1 MIEFKILARGL
12 YRPDQVAITYD
23 PSLRMPTTPAIQQW
37 VDTLWQQKLASAQQQ
52 GYPLYDSQ
60 LFRFV
65 HAETWHEG
73 QVEEGDRVG
82 ASPTRTFYDGEH
94 PTLYSSGPVPQ
105 SPSPG
110 IGDAPL
116 QSGYPSLRSPSDR
129 DRLHLVLGD
138 TSYKAYTT
146 TRVPEFAQGRS
157 RQELSNALAVCSV
170 IETSDGY
177 ILYERRRKVAVYVG
191 RYHVIGGFFER
202 DLDTTMTTTTS
213 ATTATSATSATN
225 PDPFAAVRREIREET
240 GIQAADIA
248 EQYCLGVVYDL
259 PTPHAEACFLTRLCI
274 PLNEVHQRV
283 PEDDEIQQLL
293 SLYVT
298 EESLRD
304 FILTNHGNISATG
317 EPNLLL
323 YGAVK
328 FGAGW
333 FEEMMA
339 RLVATT

>member
-1 MIEFKILARGL
+1 MIEFEILARGL
-12 YRPDQVAITYD
+12 YRSDQVAITYD
-23 PSLRMPTTPAIQQW
+23 PSLRMPTIPAIQQW
-37 VDTLWQQKLASAQQQ
+37 MDALWQQQLASAQQE

-73 QVEEGDRVG
+73 QVEEGNNR
-82 ASPTRTFYDGEH
+82 
-94 PTLYSSGPVPQ
+94 
-105 SPSPG
+105 
-110 IGDAPL
+110 
-116 QSGYPSLRSPSDR
+116 LR
-129 DRLHLVLGD
+129 LVLSD
-138 TSYKAYTT
+138 TSYKEYTT
-146 TRVPEFAQGRS
+146 TRVPEFAHEHS

-177 ILYERRRKVAVYVG
+177 ILYEQRRNVAVYVG

-202 DLDTTMTTTTS
+202 NLDTTMTNATNATS
-213 ATTATSATSATN
+213 ATSATSATN
-225 PDPFAAVRREIREET
+225 PDPFVAIRREIREET
-240 GIQAADIA
+240 GIQATDIA

-259 PTPHAEACFLTRLCI
+259 ATPHAEACFLTRLCI

-283 PEDDEIQQLL
+283 PEDDEIQHLL
-293 SLYVT
+293 SLYVM

-304 FILTNHGNISATG
+304 FILANHGNISATG

-328 FGAGW
+328 FGEEW
-333 FEEMMA
+333 FDEMMA
-339 RLVATT
+339 RLVSIT

>member
-1 MIEFKILARGL
+1 
-12 YRPDQVAITYD
+12 
-23 PSLRMPTTPAIQQW
+23 MPTTPAIQQW
-37 VDTLWQQKLASAQQQ
+37 MDALWQQKLASAQQE
-52 GYPLYDSQ
+52 GYPLYESQ

-65 HAETWHEG
+65 HAESWHEG
-73 QVEEGDRVG
+73 QVEEGNN
-82 ASPTRTFYDGEH
+82 
-94 PTLYSSGPVPQ
+94 
-105 SPSPG
+105 
-110 IGDAPL
+110 
-116 QSGYPSLRSPSDR
+116 
-129 DRLHLVLGD
+129 RLHLVLGD
-138 TSYKAYTT
+138 TSYKEYTT

-170 IETSDGY
+170 IETSDGS

-202 DLDTTMTTTTS
+202 DLDT
-213 ATTATSATSATN
+213 SATN
-225 PDPFAAVRREIREET
+225 PDPFAAIRREIREET
-240 GIQAADIA
+240 GIQAADIT
-248 EQYCLGVVYDL
+248 EQYCLGVVYDVA
-259 PTPHAEACFLTRLCI
+259 TPHAEVCFLTRLCI

-298 EESLRD
+298 EENLRD

-323 YGAVK
+323 YGTVK
-328 FGAGW
+328 FGEGW

>member
-1 MIEFKILARGL
+1 MIEFEILARGL

-23 PSLRMPTTPAIQQW
+23 PSLRMPTTPAIQHW
-37 VDTLWQQKLASAQQQ
+37 MDALWQQKLASAQQE
-52 GYPLYDSQ
+52 GYPLYESQ

-65 HAETWHEG
+65 HAESWHE
-73 QVEEGDRVG
+73 EREGDR
-82 ASPTRTFYDGEH
+82 AF
-94 PTLYSSGPVPQ
+94 
-105 SPSPG
+105 
-110 IGDAPL
+110 
-116 QSGYPSLRSPSDR
+116 R
-129 DRLHLVLGD
+129 DRFLRLRRGGGGVVDGWGPSWSPASSSPQAHRLSPPGPRPRPYERDDLSPKIPISEREDKLHLVLGD
-138 TSYKAYTT
+138 TSYKEYTT

-170 IETSDGY
+170 IETSDGS

-202 DLDTTMTTTTS
+202 DLDT
-213 ATTATSATSATN
+213 SATN
-225 PDPFAAVRREIREET
+225 PDPFAAIRREIREET

-248 EQYCLGVVYDL
+248 EQHCLGVVYDVA
-259 PTPHAEACFLTRLCI
+259 TPHAEVCFLTRLCI

-298 EESLRD
+298 EENLRD

-323 YGAVK
+323 YGTVK
-328 FGAGW
+328 FGEGW